1 MLQLDGCPQGLIWKY
16 DHTELITDSI
26 VHAAGLGFALVG
38 ATALLLSCPLA
49 PNLRTASIVIYAVG
63 LVAMLGFS
71 AAYNLWPV
79 SPRKWWL
86 RRFDHSAIFIFIA
99 ATYGPLIAQ
108 LNFDSV
114 WVVAALCV
122 ALKLFLPGRFDRVS
136 IGLCFLLGCSGVFV
150 YDSAVAALPSS
161 TLWLIVIGAGLYT
174 TGVVF
179 HLWETLRFQNFI
191 WHTFVLLRRFATIRR
206 YSSAWRERAG
216 QSIGFSPG

>member
-1 MLQLDGCPQGLIWKY
+1 LLQLDGCPQGLIWKY

-99 ATYGPLIAQ
+99 AITRR
-108 LNFDSV
+108 S
-114 WVVAALCV
+114 
-122 ALKLFLPGRFDRVS
+122 
-136 IGLCFLLGCSGVFV
+136 
-150 YDSAVAALPSS
+150 LPS
-161 TLWLIVIGAGLYT
+161 LILTVCG
-174 TGVVF
+174 
-179 HLWETLRFQNFI
+179 WWQ
-191 WHTFVLLRRFATIRR
+191 LLV
-206 YSSAWRERAG
+206 
-216 QSIGFSPG
+216 SP